1 MDSTWLS
8 QGGRV
13 ESYVFLGALL
23 FFALIETLFPL
34 RIPKL
39 STPRRWL
46 NHGVLFSVN
55 TALNILLFRGGSV
68 AFAILIGTK
77 GYGFLNLFSPPY
89 LIRFAIGFVA
99 VDLVHYVSHYIYH
112 RVPFLWRIHRV
123 HHTDPDFDVTTGFR
137 FHPFESL
144 ATQFCMFAAIALI
157 GPPALAVLAAE
168 VVTLFQDAFEHA
180 NIEIP
185 RPLDRILRI
194 FLISPNLHRIHH
206 SALVAEQN
214 RNFGTIF
221 PWWDRAFGTY
231 AAESSVEPRTMALG
245 LAGYPDAHS
254 SSIVRTLTMPFEP

>member
-23 FFALIETLFPL
+23 LFALIETIAPL

-55 TALNILLFRGGSV
+55 TALNIVLFRGGTV
-68 AFAILIGTK
+68 AFAILIGSK
-77 GYGFLNLFSPPY
+77 GYGLLNRFPPPY
-89 LIRFAIGFVA
+89 LIRFAIGFLA
-99 VDLVHYVSHYIYH
+99 VDLVRYASHRTYH
-112 RVPFLWRIHRV
+112 RVPVLWRIHRV

-137 FHPFESL
+137 FHPFEAL
-144 ATQFCMFAAIALI
+144 ATQFCTFAAIALL
-157 GPPALAVLAAE
+157 GPPAWAVLAAE
-168 VVTLFQDAFEHA
+168 VVTLFQDVFEHA

-185 RPLDRILRI
+185 RTLDGILRV

-206 SALVAEQN
+206 SALVADQN

-221 PWWDRAFGTY
+221 PWWDRVFSTY
-231 AAESSVEPRTMALG
+231 AAEPSVEPKTMTLG
-245 LAGYPDAHS
+245 LDGYPDARS
-254 SSIVRTLTMPFEP
+254 SSVLHTLTMPFEP